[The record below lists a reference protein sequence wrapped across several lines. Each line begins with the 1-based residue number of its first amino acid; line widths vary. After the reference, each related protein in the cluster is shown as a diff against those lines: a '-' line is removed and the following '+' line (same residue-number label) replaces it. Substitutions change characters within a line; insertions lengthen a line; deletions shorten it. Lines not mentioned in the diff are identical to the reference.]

1 MLLHIPDILTSEQA
15 AHCRRLLEAADW
27 VDGRG
32 TAGHLSQG
40 VKDNQQLRFDNPVS
54 VELGEMILRRLETHP
69 LFMSAALPSKIVPPL
84 FNRYEN
90 SGRYGDHVDGAIR
103 PIDGT
108 PHRVRTDLSATLFLS
123 ELGGYDGGELVIE
136 ETIGP
141 RRVRLPAG
149 HLLLYPS
156 SSIHRVEPV
165 TRGVRL
171 ASFFWVQSLVRD
183 DADRAVL
190 FELDSTL
197 RTLPRETDA
206 EKRALLSLTNV
217 YHNLVRRWADA

>member
-1 MLLHIPDILTSEQA
+1 MLLHIPEVLTPEQA

-32 TAGHLSQG
+32 TAGHLSHE
-40 VKDNQQLRFDNPVS
+40 VKDNQQLRFDNPVAI
-54 VELGEMILRRLETHP
+54 ELGEMILRRLETHP
-69 LFMSAALPSKIVPPL
+69 LFMSAALPHKIVPPL
-84 FNRYEN
+84 FNRYAHLQ
-90 SGRYGDHVDGAIR
+90 RYGDHVDGAIR

-123 ELGGYDGGELVIE
+123 ELADYDGGDLVIE
-136 ETIGP
+136 EPFGP
-141 RRVRLPAG
+141 RRARLPAG
-149 HLLLYPS
+149 HLLLYPAS
-156 SSIHRVEPV
+156 TVHRIEPV

-171 ASFFWVQSLVRD
+171 ASFFWVQSLVREE
-183 DADRAVL
+183 AERAIL

-197 RTLPRETDA
+197 RTLPRESEP

>member
-1 MLLHIPDILTSEQA
+1 
-15 AHCRRLLEAADW
+15 
-27 VDGRG
+27 
-32 TAGHLSQG
+32 
-40 VKDNQQLRFDNPVS
+40 
-54 VELGEMILRRLETHP
+54 MITRRLETHP
-69 LFMSAALPSKIVPPL
+69 LFMSAALPHKMAPPL
-84 FNRYEN
+84 FNRYGV
-90 SGRYGDHVDGAIR
+90 SQYYGDHVDGAIR

-123 ELGGYDGGELVIE
+123 ELDDYDGGELVIE
-136 ETIGP
+136 EPFGP

-149 HLLLYPS
+149 AMLLYPAS
-156 SSIHRVEPV
+156 RIHRIEPV

-197 RTLPRETDA
+197 RTLPRETEQ

>member
-1 MLLHIPDILTSEQA
+1 MLLPIPEVLSAQQA

-32 TAGHLSQG
+32 TAGHLSHG
-40 VKDNQQLRFDNPVS
+40 VKDNQQLRFDNPVAI
-54 VELGEMILRRLETHP
+54 ELGEMITRRLETHP
-69 LFMSAALPSKIVPPL
+69 LFMSAALPHKIVPPL
-84 FNRYEN
+84 FNRYAT
-90 SGRYGDHVDGAIR
+90 SQRYGDHVDGAIR

-123 ELGGYDGGELVIE
+123 ELDDYDGGELVIE
-136 ETIGP
+136 EPIGP
-141 RRVRLPAG
+141 HRARLPAG
-149 HLLLYPS
+149 HLLLYPAS
-156 SSIHRVEPV
+156 RIHRIEPV

-190 FELDSTL
+190 FELDSTH
-197 RTLPRETDA
+197 RTLPRETEP

>member
-1 MLLHIPDILTSEQA
+1 MLLHIPQVLSGEEA
-15 AHCRRLLEAADW
+15 AQCRLRLEAADW

-32 TAGHLSQG
+32 TAGHLSHG
-40 VKDNQQLRFDNPVS
+40 VKDNQQLRFDHPVA
-54 VELGEMILRRLETHP
+54 VELGEIITGRLETHP
-69 LFMSAALPSKIVPPL
+69 LFMSAALPSRIVPPL
-84 FNRYEN
+84 FNRYAV
-90 SGRYGDHVDGAIR
+90 SQRYGDHMDGAIR
-103 PIDGT
+103 PVDGT

-123 ELGGYDGGELVIE
+123 ELADYDGGELVIE
-136 ETIGP
+136 EPIGA

-149 HLLLYPS
+149 HLLLYPAS
-156 SSIHRVEPV
+156 RIHRIEPV

-197 RTLPRETDA
+197 RTLPRATDQ

>member
-1 MLLHIPDILTSEQA
+1 MLVHIPDILTSEQA

-84 FNRYEN
+84 FNLYEN

-123 ELGGYDGGELVIE
+123 ELGDYDGGELVIE

>member
-1 MLLHIPDILTSEQA
+1 MLLHIPEVLTGVEA

-32 TAGHLSQG
+32 TAGHLSHG
-40 VKDNQQLRFDNPVS
+40 VKDNRQLRFDNPVA
-54 VELGEMILRRLETHP
+54 VELGELISRKLETNP
-69 LFMSAALPSKIVPPL
+69 LFMSAALPSRIVPPL
-84 FNRYEN
+84 FNRYAEAQ
-90 SGRYGDHVDGAIR
+90 RYGDHVDGAIR

-123 ELGGYDGGELVIE
+123 ELGEYDGGELVIE
-136 ETIGP
+136 EPIGP
-141 RRVRLPAG
+141 RRLRLPAG
-149 HLLLYPS
+149 HLLLYPAS
-156 SSIHRVEPV
+156 FIHRIEPV

-197 RTLPRETDA
+197 RGLPRETEA

>member
-1 MLLHIPDILTSEQA
+1 MLLHIPDVLTAEEA
-15 AHCRRLLEAADW
+15 ALCRGRLHAADW

-32 TAGHLSQG
+32 TAGHLSHG
-40 VKDNQQLRFDNPVS
+40 VKENQQLRFDNPVAL
-54 VELGEMILRRLETHP
+54 ELGEMITRRLETHP
-69 LFMSAALPSKIVPPL
+69 MFMSAALPSRMAPPL
-84 FNRYEN
+84 FNRYGV
-90 SGRYGDHVDGAIR
+90 SQHYGDHVDGAIR

-108 PHRVRTDLSATLFLS
+108 PHRMRTDLSATLFLS
-123 ELGGYDGGELVIE
+123 ELDEYDGGELVIE
-136 ETIGP
+136 EPFGP
-141 RRVRLPAG
+141 QRARLPAG
-149 HLLLYPS
+149 ALLLYPAS
-156 SSIHRVEPV
+156 RIHRIEPV

-197 RTLPRETDA
+197 RTLPRETEA

>member
-1 MLLHIPDILTSEQA
+1 MLLPIPEVLTADQA
-15 AHCRRLLEAADW
+15 AHCRRLLDAADW

-32 TAGHLSQG
+32 TAGHLSHA
-40 VKDNQQLRFDNPVS
+40 VKDNQQLRFDHPVAMQ
-54 VELGEMILRRLETHP
+54 LGEMITERLEVHP
-69 LFMSAALPSKIVPPL
+69 LFMSAALPHKIVPPL
-84 FNRYEN
+84 FNRYAE
-90 SGRYGDHVDGAIR
+90 GQRYGDHVDGAIR

-123 ELGGYDGGELVIE
+123 ELDDYDGGELVIE
-136 ETIGP
+136 EPTGP
-141 RRVRLPAG
+141 QRIRLTAG
-149 HLLLYPS
+149 ALLLYPAS
-156 SSIHRVEPV
+156 RIHRIEPV

-197 RTLPRETDA
+197 RTLPRETA
-206 EKRALLSLTNV
+206 QEKRALLSLTNV

>member
-1 MLLHIPDILTSEQA
+1 VA
-15 AHCRRLLEAADW
+15 VA
-27 VDGRG
+27 
-32 TAGHLSQG
+32 
-40 VKDNQQLRFDNPVS
+40 
-54 VELGEMILRRLETHP
+54 LGEMIMQRLETHP
-69 LFMSAALPSKIVPPL
+69 LFMSAALPGKIVPPL

-123 ELGGYDGGELVIE
+123 ELADYDGGELVIE
-136 ETIGP
+136 EPMGP

-197 RTLPRETDA
+197 RTLPRETEA
-206 EKRALLSLTNV
+206 QRRALLSLTNV